1 MPKAVRIVSLIRRVV
16 NASAGGVASRQR
28 LYHPVMAI
36 WPVRRALDRLHS
48 KDPDRDGLRRAIRAA
63 IVVPLAAGFGRL
75 LVGGTAAP
83 LFAVLGAYWLMVV
96 TDFPGNRQN
105 RAVAYLGLGLNGSIL
120 IVLGTLV
127 TRVAWLAVMLT
138 LILGVAVTLAGALS
152 ETMSAGKRT
161 TLLCFVWP
169 VCTPAGPAG
178 ERLVGWLIALAL
190 CVPASLF
197 LLPPRHHDAL
207 RRNAAQVCAA
217 LADRIEG
224 IGSTVE
230 VSTAMDRL
238 RATFLAA
245 SSRPVGLTAGSR
257 ALMRVVDHLGLVS
270 ERVDDDTGTALGP
283 AQQPAPWSVMRCC
296 ATSARRRT
304 PDRPRRE
311 EGGPRPCI
319 APIAVA
325 GTWSLPPRR
334 QTGPQCA
341 RQPGGN
347 RNWPPIADLSG
358 DRDND
363 SSGRQP
369 SSPRQQRPTPD
380 RYGRGPWAYDCRP
393 PVSATGY
400 CPRLSPLPPSRPGFC
415 APAPS
420 WRATVCAPVLGLA
433 LAVAVSHLFPVL
445 HGFWVV
451 LGTMAVLASSALVTR
466 TKMVQA
472 VIGAAVGVTVAALLI
487 AAFTIAPAALWS
499 LLPIAVFGSAYLPR
513 LFSFAVAQA
522 VTTLTT
528 LIILDLMV
536 PTGWRIGLLRIEDVV
551 MGAGVGMVVSL
562 LLWPRGAIAAISAVI
577 SAALDVNVPF
587 LRAAVRRV
595 TRENSD
601 ELEAHLQALSRE
613 AMVVSRTV
621 DDAVRQYL
629 SETGSGANLRTPVV
643 RSANRAMLV
652 RTAGDMIADIKT
664 LPPSGTY
671 PFTRALLETYAD
683 SLGDRLSKRRDATEQ
698 PVAERVCVRSLRAE
712 ATGESMP
719 VEAAQPLV
727 AVAATLS
734 ELELVSFPTSDSG
747 AADRS
752 PVG

>member
-16 NASAGGVASRQR
+16 NASARGVASRPR

-36 WPVRRALDRLHS
+36 WPVRRALERLHA

-75 LVGGTAAP
+75 IVGGTAAP

-152 ETMSAGKRT
+152 ETMSAGQRT

-178 ERLVGWLIALAL
+178 ERLLGWLIALAL

-230 VSTAMDRL
+230 LSTAMDRL

-283 AQQPAPWSVMRCC
+283 VQQPAVDVMRCC
-296 ATSARRRT
+296 ARVLDASHLTDRAAKRAALDQALPQLQSLARGRYRHDVRLVLSAPDNAAAIAIGRRLLTCRVIAT
-304 PDRPRRE
+304 TIRLAGSLIAAAAAADARPVWARALGLR
-311 EGGPRPCI
+311 
-319 APIAVA
+319 
-325 GTWSLPPRR
+325 LPP
-334 QTGPQCA
+334 TGF
-341 RQPGGN
+341 
-347 RNWPPIADLSG
+347 G
-358 DRDND
+358 DRIL
-363 SSGRQP
+363 P
-369 SSPRQQRPTPD
+369 ETVTIATIPTGFL
-380 RYGRGPWAYDCRP
+380 RTRSVVARN
-393 PVSATGY
+393 SLRTG
-400 CPRLSPLPPSRPGFC
+400 
-415 APAPS
+415 
-420 WRATVCAPVLGLA
+420 VGLA

-472 VIGAAVGVTVAALLI
+472 VTGAAVGVTVAAVLI

-562 LLWPRGAIAAISAVI
+562 LLWPRGAIAAMSAVI
-577 SAALDVNVPF
+577 SAALDVNVPY

-595 TRENSD
+595 TRDSSD
-601 ELEAHLQALSRE
+601 EVEAHLHAFSRE

-671 PFTRALLETYAD
+671 PFTRALLETYSD
-683 SLGDRLSKRRDATEQ
+683 SLGDRLSGWRDATEQ
-698 PVAERVCVRSLRAE
+698 PITEEFFRSLRAE
-712 ATGESMP
+712 ATRQSVP

-727 AVAATLS
+727 AVAATLA
-734 ELELVSFPTSDSG
+734 ELEFVSFPTSDS
-747 AADRS
+747 AAAGRS

>member
-1 MPKAVRIVSLIRRVV
+1 
-16 NASAGGVASRQR
+16 
-28 LYHPVMAI
+28 MAI
-36 WPVRRALDRLHS
+36 WPVRWAVERLRT

-63 IVVPLAAGFGRL
+63 VVVPLAAGLARV
-75 LVGGTAAP
+75 LVGGTATP
-83 LFAVLGAYWLMVV
+83 LFAALGAYWLMVV

-138 LILGVAVTLAGALS
+138 LILGVAVTMAGALS
-152 ETMSAGKRT
+152 ETMSAGQRT

-169 VCTPAGPAG
+169 VCTPVGPAG
-178 ERLVGWLIALAL
+178 ERLLGWLIALAL
-190 CVPASLF
+190 CAPASLF

-207 RRNAAQVCAA
+207 RRNAARVCAA

-224 IGSTVE
+224 SGSTAE
-230 VSTAMDRL
+230 VSTSMDRL

-245 SSRPVGLTAGSR
+245 GSRPVGLTAGSR

-270 ERVDDDTGTALGP
+270 ERVDDDTAVALGP
-283 AQQPAPWSVMRCC
+283 VRQPAVDVMRCC
-296 ATSARRRT
+296 ARVLDASHLTDRAARRAALDQALPRLQSLARGRYRDDVGLVLSA
-304 PDRPRRE
+304 PDDAAAIAIGRRLLTCRVIATTIRLAGSLIAAAAAADARPVWARALGLR
-311 EGGPRPCI
+311 
-319 APIAVA
+319 
-325 GTWSLPPRR
+325 LPP
-334 QTGPQCA
+334 TGF
-341 RQPGGN
+341 
-347 RNWPPIADLSG
+347 G
-358 DRDND
+358 DRIVPETVTITAVPAGFLRTHSVVARN
-363 SSGRQP
+363 SVR
-369 SSPRQQRPTPD
+369 
-380 RYGRGPWAYDCRP
+380 
-393 PVSATGY
+393 TG
-400 CPRLSPLPPSRPGFC
+400 
-415 APAPS
+415 
-420 WRATVCAPVLGLA
+420 VGLA

-472 VIGAAVGVTVAALLI
+472 VTGAAVGVTVAAVLI

-528 LIILDLMV
+528 LIILDLMI

-562 LLWPRGAIAAISAVI
+562 LLWPRGAITAMSAVI
-577 SAALDVNVPF
+577 RAALDVNVPY

-595 TRENSD
+595 TRDSSD
-601 ELEAHLQALSRE
+601 EKESHLHALSRE
-613 AMVVSRTV
+613 AMVVSRSV

-652 RTAGDMIADIKT
+652 RTAGDMIADIKM

-671 PFTRALLETYAD
+671 PFTRALLETHAD
-683 SLGDRLSKRRDATEQ
+683 SLGDRLAGRRDAVEHPITE
-698 PVAERVCVRSLRAE
+698 EFVRSLRAE
-712 ATGESMP
+712 ATGESMA

-727 AVAATLS
+727 AVAANLA
-734 ELELVSFPTSDSG
+734 ELESVSFPTSD
-747 AADRS
+747 AAETDRS
-752 PVG
+752 PLERGISR

>member
-1 MPKAVRIVSLIRRVV
+1 
-16 NASAGGVASRQR
+16 
-28 LYHPVMAI
+28 MAI
-36 WPVRRALDRLHS
+36 WPVRRALERLHT

-63 IVVPLAAGFGRL
+63 IVVPLAAGLGRV

-83 LFAVLGAYWLMVV
+83 LFAALGAYWLMVV

-152 ETMSAGKRT
+152 ETMSAGQRT

-178 ERLVGWLIALAL
+178 ERLLGWLIALAL
-190 CVPASLF
+190 CAPASLF

-283 AQQPAPWSVMRCC
+283 VRQPAVDVMRYC
-296 ATSARRRT
+296 ARVLDASHLTDRAAKRAALDQALPRLQSLARGRYRHDVRLVLSAPDDAAAIAIGRRLLTCRVIAT
-304 PDRPRRE
+304 TIRLAGSLIAGAAAADARPVWARALGLR
-311 EGGPRPCI
+311 
-319 APIAVA
+319 
-325 GTWSLPPRR
+325 LPP
-334 QTGPQCA
+334 TGF
-341 RQPGGN
+341 
-347 RNWPPIADLSG
+347 G
-358 DRDND
+358 DRIFPETVTITAVPAGFLRIHSVVARN
-363 SSGRQP
+363 SLR
-369 SSPRQQRPTPD
+369 
-380 RYGRGPWAYDCRP
+380 
-393 PVSATGY
+393 TG
-400 CPRLSPLPPSRPGFC
+400 
-415 APAPS
+415 
-420 WRATVCAPVLGLA
+420 VGLA

-451 LGTMAVLASSALVTR
+451 LGTMAVLASSALVTK

-472 VIGAAVGVTVAALLI
+472 VTGAAVGVTVAAVLI
-487 AAFTIAPAALWS
+487 AAFTIAPPALWS

-562 LLWPRGAIAAISAVI
+562 LLWPRGAIAAMSAVI
-577 SAALDVNVPF
+577 SAALDVNVPY

-595 TRENSD
+595 TRDRSD
-601 ELEAHLQALSRE
+601 EADLHALSRD

-643 RSANRAMLV
+643 RAANRTTLV
-652 RTAGDMIADIKT
+652 RSAGDMIADIKT
-664 LPPSGTY
+664 LPPAGAY
-671 PFTRALLETYAD
+671 PATRALLETYAD
-683 SLGDRLSKRRDATEQ
+683 SLGDQVTRRRDATEH
-698 PVAERVCVRSLRAE
+698 PITEEFVRSLRAE
-712 ATGESMP
+712 ATGESVA

-727 AVAATLS
+727 AVAANLA
-734 ELELVSFPTSDSG
+734 ELNLVCFATSDSG